1 MTETQ
6 HQVIQWLATGQ
17 KGLSS
22 ECMALW
28 LAFSQRAEPYPP
40 QDPADLNRC
49 LLLLQAAPGLRPEL
63 PRMAEV
69 SGDWAKLIAR
79 WEEVEAL
86 FLEEAGLGWTKSNL
100 APRTYKLMREILKET
115 AQTQP
120 AETTG
125 QQGNANEN

>member
-6 HQVIQWLATGQ
+6 RQVIQWIATGQ

-28 LAFSQRAEPYPP
+28 LAFDQRVA
-40 QDPADLNRC
+40 DPHHPHDPDDLNRC

-63 PRMAEV
+63 SKMAEV
-69 SGDWAKLIAR
+69 SSRWAKLVAR

-86 FLEEAGLGWTKSNL
+86 FLEEVELGWARGDI
-100 APRTYKLMREILKET
+100 APRTYALMREILH
-115 AQTQP
+115 
-120 AETTG
+120 
-125 QQGNANEN
+125 